1 MIKLKSIFNRGQS
14 KEASAEADASAADSL
29 NDNELFRGGGID
41 EPPVA
46 ESASVADVAITG
58 DEDSTLETSS
68 SGPDDTLAVVLKV
81 LRDEVSTEGPDEV
94 EAVDRK
100 LRLSIEE
107 ILFDVESGMTP
118 YSAAKA
124 SGLLQSQLPSWFARR
139 KTAEDD
145 RNQEMAHLIGVMGKA
160 LKAIE
165 GDDNVFHDSLDKNL
179 DRLRQAADT
188 VQVRSAS
195 ARLLR
200 IVDEAA
206 EQVAEQ
212 KATNEKRIRN
222 LSEMVRGLHEELDQ
236 VKVEAQEDALTGLFN
251 RKSFDDRLEGEL
263 RKARLAPYQFSL
275 VMIDLDHFK
284 EVNDTYGHVIGDRVL
299 QGCGKALQEVVLR
312 RSDFCARYGGEE
324 MAVILADCPGAG
336 AVKVAE
342 NLRESIEG
350 VLVKAGKKEIKVTAS
365 FGIAEGCDAD
375 LADDVIERADSALYA
390 AKRTGRNKVVLAGVD
405 EGRSVALPDSLLK

>member
-1 MIKLKSIFNRGQS
+1 MIKLKSLFNKDQS
-14 KEASAEADASAADSL
+14 KKDGPDTGAGGPDAVGDDDLFSGVDGEPQGDAGTSST
-29 NDNELFRGGGID
+29 EL
-41 EPPVA
+41 
-46 ESASVADVAITG
+46 SVADVTI
-58 DEDSTLETSS
+58 ET
-68 SGPDDTLAVVLKV
+68 TA
-81 LRDEVSTEGPDEV
+81 TGPDEALTV
-94 EAVDRK
+94 VLETLRAELSLENAEALDTQDRK

-107 ILFDVESGMTP
+107 TLYDLESGMTA

-124 SGLLQSQLPSWFARR
+124 AELLGTQLPAWFTRR
-139 KTAEDD
+139 RTAEED
-145 RNQEMAHLIGVMGKA
+145 RNKEMAHLIVVMGKA

-165 GDDNVFHDSLDKNL
+165 GDDNQFHDSIDKNL

-188 VQVRSAS
+188 VTVRSAS

-200 IVDEAA
+200 IVDEAT

-212 KATNEKRIRN
+212 KATTEKRIRS

-251 RKSFDDRLEGEL
+251 RKSFDDRIEGEL
-263 RKARLAPYQFSL
+263 RKSRLAPYQFSL

-284 EVNDTYGHVIGDRVL
+284 SVNDTYGHVVGDRVL

-324 MAVILADCPGAG
+324 MAVVLADCPGPG
-336 AVKVAE
+336 ALRVAE
-342 NLRESIEG
+342 NLRQSIEG
-350 VLVKAGKKEIKVTAS
+350 VRVKAGAKEIEVTAS
-365 FGIAEGCDAD
+365 FGIAEGCDTD
-375 LADDVIERADSALYA
+375 LAEDLIGRADAALYV
-390 AKRTGRNKVVLAGVD
+390 AKRTGRNKVVLAGLD

>member
-1 MIKLKSIFNRGQS
+1 MIKLKSIFNREQG
-14 KEASAEADASAADSL
+14 KAAAADAEAAGSVPAD
-29 NDNELFRGGGID
+29 DGDLFGGVGMD
-41 EPPVA
+41 EPPGEDGA
-46 ESASVADVAITG
+46 STGEASVADATI
-58 DEDSTLETSS
+58 ET
-68 SGPDDTLAVVLKV
+68 TA
-81 LRDEVSTEGPDEV
+81 TGPDETLA
-94 EAVDRK
+94 AVLNALRQELSLESAESVDTHDRK

-107 ILFDVESGMTP
+107 VLYDLESGMTP

-124 SGLLQSQLPSWFARR
+124 TELLGAQLPAWFVRR
-139 KTAEDD
+139 RTAEED
-145 RNQEMAHLIGVMGKA
+145 RNKEMAHLIVVMGKA

-165 GDDNVFHDSLDKNL
+165 GDDNQFHDSIDKNL

-200 IVDEAA
+200 IVDEAT

-212 KATNEKRIRN
+212 KATAEKRIRS

-251 RKSFDDRLEGEL
+251 RKSFDDRMEGEL
-263 RKARLAPYQFSL
+263 RKSRLAPYQFSL

-284 EVNDTYGHVIGDRVL
+284 NVNDTYGHVVGDRVL

-324 MAVILADCPGAG
+324 MAVVLADCPGPG
-336 AVKVAE
+336 ALRVTE
-342 NLRESIEG
+342 NLRQAIEG
-350 VLVKAGKKEIKVTAS
+350 VRVKAGAKEIEVTAS
-365 FGIAEGCDAD
+365 FGIAEGCDTD
-375 LADDVIERADSALYA
+375 LAEDVIERADSALYI
-390 AKRTGRNKVVLAGVD
+390 AKRTGRNKVVLAGAD

>member
-1 MIKLKSIFNRGQS
+1 MIKLKSIFNKGQDE
-14 KEASAEADASAADSL
+14 KSAGEGAEQATDGVPD
-29 NDNELFRGGGID
+29 DELFGAGGID
-41 EPPVA
+41 EPAVA
-46 ESASVADVAITG
+46 ESSSLGEDTVSGASV
-58 DEDSTLETSS
+58 TLETTASS
-68 SGPDDTLAVVLKV
+68 PTDTLQVVLTV
-81 LRDEVSTEGPDEV
+81 LRDEVSGEGAEPPD
-94 EAVDRK
+94 AKDRK

-107 ILFDVESGMTP
+107 VLYDLETGMTA
-118 YSAAKA
+118 YSATKA
-124 SGLLQSQLPSWFARR
+124 IDLLGKELPAWFARR
-139 KTAEDD
+139 RAAEED
-145 RNQEMAHLIGVMGKA
+145 RNKEMTHLIGVMGKA

-165 GDDNVFHDSLDKNL
+165 GDDHLFHDSLDSNL
-179 DRLRQAADT
+179 DRLRKAADT

-212 KATNEKRIRN
+212 RATADKRIRN
-222 LSEMVRGLHEELDQ
+222 LSEMVRGLHEELEV

-251 RKSFDDRLEGEL
+251 RKSFDDRLEIEL
-263 RKARLAPYQFSL
+263 RKSRLTPYQFSL

-284 EVNDTYGHVIGDRVL
+284 AVNDNYGHVIGDRVL
-299 QGCGKALQEVVLR
+299 QACGKALQEVVMR

-336 AVKVAE
+336 AQKVAE
-342 NLRESIEG
+342 NLRQSIAS
-350 VLVKAGKKEIKVTAS
+350 VRVKAGKKDIEVTAS

-375 LADDVIERADSALYA
+375 LAEDVIERADSALYA

-405 EGRSVALPDSLLK
+405 EGRSVALPDSLLR